1 VRAIALCMAV
11 IGLAACAGQ
20 ESREVNEE
28 EQAVRDFIEV
38 RGLAELNEIR
48 VRDSAG
54 WDKITGKFII
64 YNTRRESF
72 LFVFARN
79 CYELDDN
86 TNIVADIR
94 HSPNI
99 INARFD
105 TLRGCRI
112 DKIYAL
118 TEAEVAELLQIG
130 EGPGS
135 RN

>member
-1 VRAIALCMAV
+1 MRVTALCMAV
-11 IGLAACAGQ
+11 ISLTACAGQ

-38 RGLAELNEIR
+38 RELAEVNQIR

-79 CYELDDN
+79 CHELDDY
-86 TNIVADIR
+86 TNIVADVR
-94 HSPNI
+94 HSPNV

-118 TEAEVAELLQIG
+118 TEAEVAELQQIG